1 MRSIMISIQSKWAEL
16 IFIGSKTREIR
27 KTLPNDGE
35 PFKVYVYVTLQHP
48 LWIRLGMPNDIL
60 SGKVVGEFVCKAFDR
75 FFWNER
81 SDFVNDI
88 RKKAQ
93 LSFDEMKRYA
103 GSSDTLFGW
112 HIDDVNE
119 YDKPFEIGD
128 FLNSKGN
135 IMTRAPQSWQYVK
148 PRHLWMRMCGGTL
161 NSANE

>member
-1 MRSIMISIQSKWAEL
+1 MRSIMVAIQPKWAEL

-35 PFKVYVYVTLQHP
+35 PFKAYVYVTLKHP
-48 LWIRLGMPNDIL
+48 LWIRFGMPNEIL
-60 SGKVVGEFVCKAFDR
+60 SEKVVGEFTCKAFDR

-81 SDFVNDI
+81 SEFVNDI

-112 HIDDVNE
+112 NIDDVKE
-119 YDKPFEIGD
+119 YDQPLEIGY
-128 FLNSKGN
+128 FLDSKGN
-135 IMTRAPQSWQYVK
+135 PMKRPPQSWQYVI
-148 PRHLWMRMCGGTL
+148 PRFQLK
-161 NSANE
+161 